1 MKTIEIL
8 TDNLKFEVTTHVE
21 YGNLHIKIE
30 DPFEKYVSEIMSP
43 EDIKILIEGLQN
55 ALKENELDEE

>member
-8 TDNLKFEVTTHVE
+8 TNNLKFEVTTHVE

-30 DPFEKYVSEIMSP
+30 DPFEKSIGEIISP
-43 EDIKILIEGLQN
+43 EDIRELIQGLQQ
-55 ALKENELDEE
+55 ALEINNEDEE